1 MARQVAGQDL
11 RDDRVLGLEVVVQA
25 PGEQAGRVRDLADR
39 GHADALAGEQ
49 FRGAREDVGATVLGL
64 LHAREAIKRL
74 LGTLTGRGR
83 PVYSNRTRSSST
95 WRADADRLHPRA
107 GAAAT
112 GAARLLRTADDGRG
126 ARRAGRLGRGGDY
139 GKGDAYRAV
148 VRQLGAD
155 GWLALGWPQEY
166 GGRGGTM
173 LDQLIFTDEAAIARV
188 PVPFLTINTVGPTI
202 MRFGT
207 PAQKSFYLPKIAAG
221 EIHFSIGY
229 SEPEAGTDLAS
240 LRTTATRDGD
250 EYVIDGQKMWTS
262 LIQYADYVWLA
273 CRTDPAAP
281 RHKGLSIIIVPTSAP
296 GFSWTPVRD
305 DGGRR
310 DQRHVLPRGA
320 RAAVRPRRRGEPGLA
335 ADHQP
340 AQPRAGGAHL
350 GGAGALRARFGAG
363 VGAGREAGRRAAGDR
378 RRVGPAQPGPGARQ
392 GGVPQAHE
400 LADRLVGRPTAAPPA
415 TRRSGPPRRRPR
427 RCTAPSSPWRRTGC

>member
-1 MARQVAGQDL
+1 M
-11 RDDRVLGLEVVVQA
+11 
-25 PGEQAGRVRDLADR
+25 
-39 GHADALAGEQ
+39 
-49 FRGAREDVGATVLGL
+49 
-64 LHAREAIKRL
+64 
-74 LGTLTGRGR
+74 
-83 PVYSNRTRSSST
+83 
-95 WRADADRLHPRA
+95 
-107 GAAAT
+107 
-112 GAARLLRTADDGRG
+112 
-126 ARRAGRLGRGGDY
+126 
-139 GKGDAYRAV
+139 

-155 GWLALGWPQEY
+155 GWLALGWPHEY

-207 PAQKSFYLPKIAAG
+207 PAQKSYYLPKIAAG
-221 EIHFSIGY
+221 EVHFSIGY

-296 GFSWTPVRD
+296 GFSWTPVRTMA
-305 DGGRR
+305 GVVTSATYYRSVR
-310 DQRHVLPRGA
+310 VPASALVGA
-320 RAAVRPRRRGEPGLA
+320 ENAGLA

-363 VGAGREAGRRAAGDR
+363 VGAGREAGGRAAGHR

-400 LADRLVGRPTAAPPA
+400 LADRLVGRRRRGSAGQAAIGPA
-415 TRRSGPPRRRPR
+415 AASATKVYGTEFAVEAYRLLMEVLGAGALVRSGSPGAVLAGRIERQHRAALILTFGGGTNEVQRDIIAAAGLGLPAARR
-427 RCTAPSSPWRRTGC
+427 